1 MPARD
6 SDVEL
11 SEAPNDLGRKG
22 NVFPLRLRD
31 HLLGVLVI
39 GQSPGEHYAA
49 KERELI
55 AHVAQAVGASLFA
68 LKARATDE
76 GLQIAEQQLR
86 MRARK
91 LKPARRIWITRTQT
105 PRSSSIGLTH
115 RDELVRLETRRRAM
129 PSVHSVLARNS
140 RRIAGLPARR
150 GSLVCI
156 QASCPIRRHPRL
168 KWRCYCALSSCQRRS
183 KTGPHLILPAAVFGG
198 CQTASRIFSENNA
211 IVLRSEHELWSKGYL
226 GVAEGSEVAI
236 RFTSTGIQLGE
247 FQSIA
252 PIGSKVRIQGMAVFR
267 LSHGKIIEQW
277 GMPDIHGLL
286 AQLREKKP
294 DPM

>member
-86 MRARK
+86 MARSQIEAGAAHLDHAHADPTEQLNRA
-91 LKPARRIWITRTQT
+91 
-105 PRSSSIGLTH
+105 H
-115 RDELVRLETRRRAM
+115 
-129 PSVHSVLARNS
+129 
-140 RRIAGLPARR
+140 
-150 GSLVCI
+150 
-156 QASCPIRRHPRL
+156 AS
-168 KWRCYCALSSCQRRS
+168 
-183 KTGPHLILPAAVFGG
+183 
-198 CQTASRIFSENNA
+198 
-211 IVLRSEHELWSKGYL
+211 
-226 GVAEGSEVAI
+226 
-236 RFTSTGIQLGE
+236 
-247 FQSIA
+247 
-252 PIGSKVRIQGMAVFR
+252 
-267 LSHGKIIEQW
+267 
-277 GMPDIHGLL
+277 
-286 AQLREKKP
+286 
-294 DPM
+294 